1 MVRCPAGRCV
11 HVGTSLLF
19 SAPESW
25 LVSESQTIP
34 DPDGRGGKDVSK
46 TFGLAYAG
54 DSVVAIAAGQLASV
68 AARTR
73 GETGPFELSAAFLV
87 LGAAGNLRTSSG
99 HLNHSPL
106 GRSILTTPHRP
117 LPSLHLTSPFTPP
130 NVVNYTK
137 RQLSTLVTC
146 GYRDLRCLDEKYD
159 KRGKGSVI
167 LPREGGL
174 IVKVCL
180 SRAVI
185 VKHKEGD
192 RVSCYVFP
200 GTPHSEELV
209 KFLEQGGEGEEGEGG
224 KIKGVGGARIF
235 ECLVGMGLEEVVG
248 RFEGVKSDVYK
259 ILGELGDMRTSV
271 GGGKS
276 AKFGFLSTQRKV
288 TELLPLKNKLDSL
301 EGILTDIYNTFME
314 LLQDESDMGLIA
326 GCLGDCKKEHVEL
339 MLEDTLQQAEEIRQS
354 VRDVQAYV
362 KNSEEIMEIELSL
375 IRNRI
380 MRFELLLEITGL
392 MVACGA
398 AVTGLFGMNLVSH
411 LEDSWWVF
419 YGTTGF
425 IIVLMSGIFKGL
437 IEQCRADN
445 IL

>member
-1 MVRCPAGRCV
+1 MKLRQLQTDTNNTYP
-11 HVGTSLLF
+11 TLLTLLF
-19 SAPESW
+19 SP
-25 LVSESQTIP
+25 
-34 DPDGRGGKDVSK
+34 
-46 TFGLAYAG
+46 
-54 DSVVAIAAGQLASV
+54 
-68 AARTR
+68 
-73 GETGPFELSAAFLV
+73 
-87 LGAAGNLRTSSG
+87 
-99 HLNHSPL
+99 
-106 GRSILTTPHRP
+106 
-117 LPSLHLTSPFTPP
+117 
-130 NVVNYTK
+130 
-137 RQLSTLVTC
+137 
-146 GYRDLRCLDEKYD
+146 
-159 KRGKGSVI
+159 
-167 LPREGGL
+167 
-174 IVKVCL
+174 
-180 SRAVI
+180 
-185 VKHKEGD
+185 
-192 RVSCYVFP
+192 
-200 GTPHSEELV
+200 
-209 KFLEQGGEGEEGEGG
+209 
-224 KIKGVGGARIF
+224 RIF